1 MYVHIPLRILPIF
14 VNTYERR
21 LISSCTL
28 CSACPN
34 WVVFCFLT
42 CVFYLGYVSPV
53 ERIPCYKISFFPI
66 FLHASISPFIFLA
79 SDIWID
85 GQIDKFHIDFSFRY
99 AGTLCTAGVPRATRD
114 KRIDPT
120 HCDLMILF
128 PTSISARSSK
138 CKNTSPAMLPN
149 HSRIPTRIN
158 VRLNL
163 LHHFVSYLLP
173 RSA

>member
-1 MYVHIPLRILPIF
+1 MHQLGSILFLNLRL
-14 VNTYERR
+14 
-21 LISSCTL
+21 
-28 CSACPN
+28 
-34 WVVFCFLT
+34 
-42 CVFYLGYVSPV
+42 YLGYVSPV

-66 FLHASISPFIFLA
+66 FLHVSISPFIFLA

-99 AGTLCTAGVPRATRD
+99 AGTLCTASVPRATPN
-114 KRIDPT
+114 KRIDRT
-120 HCDLMILF
+120 HCDFMILF
-128 PTSISARSSK
+128 PTSISARITHLSA
-138 CKNTSPAMLPN
+138 KNTSPAMLPN